1 MLDWTWTAV
10 ISLMTLL
17 VSAGVAWGMVRATV
31 NSTTEK
37 ADKVANTQDAHVAQF
52 VELKTKHEQLAAEVR
67 PQVTALTSKMQ
78 SLEIQHA
85 RLVEGV
91 DGIKV
96 QLGEIKGMLNT
107 LVKREIEH
115 K

>member
-1 MLDWTWTAV
+1 
-10 ISLMTLL
+10 
-17 VSAGVAWGMVRATV
+17 
-31 NSTTEK
+31 
-37 ADKVANTQDAHVAQF
+37 
-52 VELKTKHEQLAAEVR
+52 
-67 PQVTALTSKMQ
+67 
-78 SLEIQHA
+78 LEIQHA